1 MTQTKLILTS
11 LIIIASVVTKAQI
24 AKTNIVEHF
33 TNSNCS
39 ICANQN
45 PGIYTTLGNNPS
57 VLHITYHPS
66 SPYASCVFSMANPIE
81 NDARTNFYNIY
92 GGTPRLIVNGVS
104 TTTAN
109 LSSTLTNISTSMTN
123 FYVNATQ
130 QFITLDSI
138 LVKVVV
144 KKIATDTISQALLF
158 VGAKQDTINQTT
170 GNGESIHQDVFR
182 KGLTSMTGDMITLP
196 TTINDSTLYTFSYK
210 VGPTWNANQMKSI
223 AILQHTSTKAVI
235 NSAESINIQSVP
247 TTLYENTLEELKVY
261 PNPSNENILIK
272 TKIQYTSYEIVSIQ
286 GKVVAK
292 GNIANNQISVIQISN
307 GTYFLK
313 LVSNGNS
320 IISKIQIKK

>member
-24 AKTNIVEHF
+24 PKTNIVEHF

-123 FYVNATQ
+123 FYINATQ
-130 QFITLDSI
+130 QFITTDSI

-144 KKIATDTISQALLF
+144 KKIATDTTTQAHLF
-158 VGAKQDTINQTT
+158 VGAKQDTVNQTT

-182 KGLTSMTGDMITLP
+182 KGLTSMSGDMITLP

-235 NSAESINIQSVP
+235 NAAESVNLISIPTSVVEHQLLNTIIFPNPGREKLNINSLNAYTHYNIL
-247 TTLYENTLEELKVY
+247 TMEGKYIIKKTMLNNTIDINTLPIGQYILQLK
-261 PNPSNENILIK
+261 SSKEIK
-272 TKIQYTSYEIVSIQ
+272 SIP
-286 GKVVAK
+286 
-292 GNIANNQISVIQISN
+292 
-307 GTYFLK
+307 F
-313 LVSNGNS
+313 
-320 IISKIQIKK
+320 SKQ

>member
-1 MTQTKLILTS
+1 MTHTKLILTS

-66 SPYASCVFSMANPIE
+66 APYASCVFSMANPIE

-92 GGTPRLIVNGVS
+92 GGTPRLIVNGVL

-109 LSSTLTNISTSMTN
+109 LSSTLSSLSTGMTN
-123 FYVNATQ
+123 FYVKTTQ
-130 QFITLDSI
+130 QFITPDSI
-138 LVKVVV
+138 LVNVIV
-144 KKIATDTISQALLF
+144 KKIAADTMTQALLF
-158 VGAKQDTINQTT
+158 AGAKQDTINQTT

-223 AILQHTSTKAVI
+223 SILQHTSTKAVI
-235 NSAESINIQSVP
+235 NAAESVNVISIPTLVLEQQLSNTVIFPNPATNKLNIKSLNANTYYNILTMEGRYIIKKSKLNTTIDI
-247 TTLYENTLEELKVY
+247 TTLPIGQY
-261 PNPSNENILIK
+261 ILQLQSTKEIK
-272 TKIQYTSYEIVSIQ
+272 SIP
-286 GKVVAK
+286 
-292 GNIANNQISVIQISN
+292 
-307 GTYFLK
+307 F
-313 LVSNGNS
+313 
-320 IISKIQIKK
+320 SKQ